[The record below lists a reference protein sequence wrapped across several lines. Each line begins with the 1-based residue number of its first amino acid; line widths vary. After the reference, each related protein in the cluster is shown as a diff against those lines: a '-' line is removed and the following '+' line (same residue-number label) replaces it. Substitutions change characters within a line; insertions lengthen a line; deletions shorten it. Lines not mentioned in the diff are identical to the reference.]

1 MTFQRDPLKCVPGDT
16 VERWHVADWPKMTDK
31 SAVAFRK
38 FTGTRLSPGTYLVR
52 KGNHIF
58 EVGDADLALCKYF
71 HSRAF

>member
-1 MTFQRDPLKCVPGDT
+1 MTQQAYPWLCAPGDT
-16 VERWHVADWPKMTDK
+16 VERRHVADWPKMTDK

-58 EVGDADLALCKYF
+58 EVGDADLALCRYF
-71 HSRAF
+71 HSREF